1 MSAAPPPA
9 RLLVSLLS
17 GSQEPCCR
25 AVQALVAR
33 MGPLIWWSQPLPFTW
48 TDYYEPEMGAGLV
61 RRLAA
66 FQRLV
71 EPQGLAGVKGLCQ
84 EVEAG
89 LSHEGRR
96 RVNLDPGLLSKDSL
110 VLATHKYSGHRLA
123 LAPGVYGEVTLY
135 FAGGQYRPL
144 PWTYPDYA
152 GQEMRGL
159 LLVLRRRYLW
169 QLSQERRTGGV
180 V

>member
-1 MSAAPPPA
+1 MSATPPPA
-9 RLLVSLLS
+9 RLLVSLLA
-17 GSQEPCCR
+17 GSQEPCRR
-25 AVQALVAR
+25 AVQALVAGL
-33 MGPLIWWSQPLPFTW
+33 GPLVWWSQPLPFTW
-48 TDYYEPEMGAGLV
+48 TDYYEPEMGPGLV

-66 FQRLV
+66 FQRLAPPG
-71 EPQGLAGVKGLCQ
+71 ELAAVKGLCQ

-89 LSHEGRR
+89 LSDQGRR

-123 LAPGVYGEVTLY
+123 LAPGVYGEITLY
-135 FAGGQYRPL
+135 FAAGQYRPL

-152 GQEMRGL
+152 DQEMRGL

-169 QLSQERRTGGV
+169 QLNQLRRTGGAV
-180 V
+180 